1 MSIERNFLNY
11 LFLSKSDLDSFL
23 IWQDFFPTQRQ
34 AQTLRGGKNRNVH
47 IETAIQTRGQSVTMM
62 NHHTLSQV
70 SSQIIYF
77 GWNRRRF
84 FHFLSFFYKMND
96 NLNFNATPLCWLL
109 EFILLEAPR
118 WAGEETNKCKCKSLL
133 DKDNKCLT
141 NLNNKTIS
149 FFQLDCIQDKTSLI
163 NWFWISQ
170 NFLFSTFLLFSKS
183 EYQVNICLLCQNKIT
198 GSLTRHCHGKLSG
211 SSWHIAQHIIP
222 RKYKSF

>member
-149 FFQLDCIQDKTSLI
+149 SSVRLYPRQDHSYQWLILNITKFSVLDFPSFLKKWVS
-163 NWFWISQ
+163 SQ
-170 NFLFSTFLLFSKS
+170 YLFIMS
-183 EYQVNICLLCQNKIT
+183 E
-198 GSLTRHCHGKLSG
+198 
-211 SSWHIAQHIIP
+211 
-222 RKYKSF
+222 